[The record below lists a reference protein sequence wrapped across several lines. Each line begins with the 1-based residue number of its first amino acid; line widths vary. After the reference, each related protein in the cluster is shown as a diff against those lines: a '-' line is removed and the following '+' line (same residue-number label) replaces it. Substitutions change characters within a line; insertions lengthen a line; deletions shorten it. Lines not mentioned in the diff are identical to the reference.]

1 MKDFTMIPNRLLDS
15 PNGLTTAERLVL
27 FCIYRLT
34 IGYQRLSCK
43 ISYSKLREM
52 SGVTAIGRVCHTLIL
67 KSEIKMDD
75 VAGKAHII
83 TIPEPVTSFTQSRS
97 QPSTSVTTTPN
108 MSSSPL
114 EHEVVGSRGAI
125 DNYIDNSKEN
135 DFVIFKS
142 KYPKKKFDETETLDA
157 WRTLTLQEREIAIA
171 VMEYQNNGWADKE
184 VKYIPKASNWLLKR
198 TFDNDD
204 IRKQYED
211 KLRRKKEKIEQ
222 QKYHREAEE
231 NAASEEEIKEILSKT
246 LRRKQ

>member
-1 MKDFTMIPNRLLDS
+1 MIPNRLLDYH
-15 PNGLTTAERLVL
+15 NGLQPAEKAVL
-27 FCIYRLT
+27 FCIYRMT
-34 IGYQRLSCK
+34 MGYKQRRSCK
-43 ISYSKLREM
+43 IKHSTLKMM
-52 SGVTAIGRVCHTLIL
+52 SGVAGISRVCRLL
-67 KSEIKMDD
+67 VDKGEIKMDD
-75 VAGKAHII
+75 VTGTYHIF
-83 TIPEPVTSFTQSRS
+83 TIPEPGTSFNELDTK
-97 QPSTSVTTTPN
+97 PSTSVTTTPN
-108 MSSSPL
+108 MSSSPP

-142 KYPKKKFDETETLDA
+142 KYPKDKFDETETLDA

-204 IRKQYED
+204 IRKPYED
-211 KLRRKKEKIEQ
+211 KIRRRKTMIEQ

-231 NAASEEEIKEILSKT
+231 TAATDEEKREILLDVK
-246 LRRKQ
+246 RRKSTSP